1 MQVRQTPFRLL
12 RAAVFAAVSASA
24 SLLLHLWS
32 GGHPPG
38 LLQFAAAAFLLFTAA
53 YAVGGRQRGFLAL
66 APLCFA
72 AQYGLHEFFELG
84 ATAPAGHAH
93 SAGAGMWLVHIAAA
107 LAQASWLARGD
118 AAFARLLDALTLFF
132 ARVIRIVGAGV
143 LVVIRPRRF
152 TLRAQAPRPVPAVR
166 TQISHRGPPRFVF
179 S

>member
-1 MQVRQTPFRLL
+1 MRQTPFRLL

-32 GGHPPG
+32 GGHAPG
-38 LLQFAAAAFLLFTAA
+38 PLRFAAAAFLLFAAA
-53 YAVGGRQRGFLAL
+53 YGLGGRQRGFLTL

-72 AQYGLHEFFELG
+72 AQYGLHECFEFG
-84 ATAPAGHAH
+84 ATAAAGHAH
-93 SAGAGMWLVHIAAA
+93 GAGAGMWLVHIAAA
-107 LAQASWLARGD
+107 LAQASWLARGE
-118 AAFARLLDALTLFF
+118 AAFARLLDAVTLCF
-132 ARVIRIVGAGV
+132 ARVIRIFGAGA

-152 TLRAQAPRPVPAVR
+152 VLRAQAPRPVPAVR